1 MNSYAIERD
10 YLSSRSGDL
19 RRMLIEDQQGS
30 RTPVPR
36 IPRANS
42 PILER
47 EKKRLN
53 LAVERK
59 DFADRRDYDQ

>member
-10 YLSSRSGDL
+10 YLSSRSGNL

-47 EKKRLN
+47 EKKKAQFSSGEEGFR
-53 LAVERK
+53 
-59 DFADRRDYDQ
+59 